1 MAMQDELGSSKW
13 EQEHKKR
20 IEQYERQV
28 NSLYFAISAELVQ
41 LGMQAEPLSG
51 KVFSFSYHH
60 TLNNKSKKILKG
72 FHDRL
77 VAIIQTGVKQEWEFS
92 NKKNDTW
99 AQEIYSNP
107 PKKYLNHNTKALKQF
122 QQRKVY
128 GEALSDRVWRYT
140 DQFKEQ
146 IEYTLDIGI
155 RDGLSATEIARNLKK
170 YLKEPDRLFRR
181 IRDNKGG
188 LTLSKAAK
196 SYHPGQGVYRSS
208 LKNALR
214 LIRERANT
222 AYRES
227 DYLRWQQ
234 SDLIVGIR
242 IQTSRGH
249 KEWLEK
255 DWYPRF
261 KAGEAPL
268 EICDQLEGV
277 YPKSFKFI
285 GWHVQCKCFATPI
298 FKGEAQEVRDIPMQF
313 TQWLK
318 NNKDRIA
325 IAEYKGNTPHFLI
338 ENDQYVNLRKY
349 RASDTLKN
357 AIDSRE
363 EYLSY
368 NSNKWRRDLFVKG
381 NGGYLVTSKQRI
393 EHAKISKNEWAKFKK
408 EFEMCK
414 IFAEGGNKM
423 RLLPERSGV
432 SSPDVKINDIPA
444 DLKRTS
450 SHHNIAKY
458 ARKAVCR
465 QGAEMVLFQFDNDTP
480 EIHVEL
486 IELRKAGIHGKY
498 FFSGNKKRI
507 YDF

>member
-1 MAMQDELGSSKW
+1 MVTQDKPDSSQW

-20 IEQYERQV
+20 IEQYERQI

-41 LGMQAEPLSG
+41 LGMQAEPLSD
-51 KVFSFSYHH
+51 KVFSFSYRK
-60 TLNNKSKKILKG
+60 TLDSKSKKILG
-72 FHDRL
+72 RFHDQL
-77 VAIIQTGVKQEWEFS
+77 VDNIQAGVKKEWEFS

-99 AQEIYSNP
+99 AREMQP
-107 PKKYLNHNTKALKQF
+107 DTPQKYLKHNTKALEQF
-122 QQRKVY
+122 QQRKIY
-128 GEALSDRVWRYT
+128 GETLSDRVWRYT

-146 IEYTLDIGI
+146 IEYALDTGI
-155 RDGLSATEIARNLKK
+155 RDGLSANEIARNLKK

-196 SYHPGQGVYRSS
+196 AYHPGQGVYRSS

-214 LIRERANT
+214 LIRERANM

-255 DWYPRF
+255 DWYPKF

-285 GWHVQCKCFATPI
+285 GWHVQCKCLATPI
-298 FKGEAQEVRDIPMQF
+298 LKGEMPEVSDVPKQF
-313 TQWLK
+313 KRWLK
-318 NNKDRIA
+318 DNKDRIA
-325 IAEYKGNTPHFLI
+325 VAEYKGNTPRFLI
-338 ENDQYVNLRKY
+338 ENDQYVDLRKY
-349 RASDTLKN
+349 RASDVLKN

-368 NSNKWRRDLFVKG
+368 NPDTWRRDLFIRG
-381 NGGYLVTSKQRI
+381 NGGYLVTNRQRI
-393 EHAKISKNEWAKFKK
+393 EHAKISKNEWEKFKK

-414 IFAEGGNKM
+414 VFAEGGNKIK
-423 RLLPERSGV
+423 LLAERPGV

-458 ARKAVCR
+458 ARKAVYK

-480 EIHVEL
+480 EIHVEVM
-486 IELRKAGIHGKY
+486 ELRKAGIHGKY
-498 FFSGNKKRI
+498 FFSGKEKRI